1 MMPFAILLALTAISM
16 SAATVG
22 ETDRF
27 IPLVQDGGGW
37 TTELTLVNVLKKPA
51 SVSVTFMNEK
61 GSNEVWKLNPKST
74 AGKVYPNGV
83 ELVLAPGASATI
95 STSGEGAT
103 MSRGFADVVDF
114 QEQVVAGFARLV
126 RREGGEVV
134 EQVRI
139 PLSAANERRS
149 IVPLDFTRSETLQIS
164 WVTLT
169 TSTTLDVT
177 FRNEAGATAFTDV
190 VRLDQAAHSVLDL
203 LEQWPRLAG
212 FKGSMEWTVSFP
224 NADRYEHR
232 TLAGLVLH
240 RSAQTGR
247 LIGVSSAMTLVAD
260 QLSTSPY

>member
-1 MMPFAILLALTAISM
+1 MRPLAFILMTAALAC

-37 TTELTLVNVLKKPA
+37 TTELTLVNILKKPA

-61 GSNEVWKLNPKST
+61 GSNEIWKLSLKST
-74 AGKVYPNGV
+74 VGKVFQNGV

-95 STSGEGAT
+95 TTGGEGAA

-114 QEQVVAGFARLV
+114 QEQVVAGYARLV
-126 RREGGEVV
+126 RREAGAIV
-134 EQVRI
+134 EQIRI
-139 PLSAANERRS
+139 PLSPANERRS
-149 IVPLDFTRSETLQIS
+149 IVSLDLLRGESLAIS

-177 FRNEAGATAFTDV
+177 FRNEAGAVVFSDV
-190 VRLDQAAHSVLDL
+190 VRLDQSAHAIVDL

-212 FKGSMEWTVSFP
+212 FKGTMEWTVSFP

-232 TLAGLVLH
+232 TLAAVILH
-240 RSAQTGR
+240 RSAETGR
-247 LIGVSSAMTLVAD
+247 LIGISSAMTLPSD